1 MANYV
6 PPNYL
11 QLQLLRGNGDS
22 VEVTEPHGLL
32 QLGMVARR
40 TDEGKAVFQLSPGNL
55 WAYISL
61 VVDILF
67 NRWELQTE
75 VSPVVRSPS
84 D

>member
-55 WAYISL
+55 WA
-61 VVDILF
+61 
-67 NRWELQTE
+67 
-75 VSPVVRSPS
+75 
-84 D
+84 